1 MTIHKYQ
8 LGQTVE
14 LIPSIANRTAQP
26 GTYTIARL
34 MPPEGRDPQYRVRHT
49 QDGHERA
56 VGESELV
63 PPRGRDF

>member
-1 MTIHKYQ
+1 MATHKYQ

-34 MPPEGRDPQYRVRHT
+34 MPPEGRDPQYRVKHT

-56 VGESELV
+56 VGESELF